1 MKNRS
6 FFLTMLTYII
16 WGLLPL
22 YWQLLSHVPSVLV
35 LCCRIIFSLVFTGA
49 VILLTRRTEEFRLLL
64 KDRPT
69 MLKMTA
75 AALLITVNW
84 GTFIYAVSSGH
95 TLDASLGYYMNPLVV
110 FAMSMIIF
118 KEKASKL
125 QIAAICVAAAG
136 VAVTL
141 ILFNTV
147 PVTALL
153 MALSFSSYGM
163 IKKFAHVDPL
173 LGIAVETLITAP
185 LALAASFALYGN
197 VIAAL
202 TPGDVLLLVLAGPVT
217 AIPLILYSI
226 GVNNL
231 DFKTVGFL
239 QYFSPSIMLIIG
251 ICNGEALT
259 PEKLI
264 PFAAVLIAL
273 IIYSAG
279 MLRKST
285 ALKKNA

>member
-49 VILLTRRTEEFRLLL
+49 VILLTHRAEEFRLLL
-64 KDRPT
+64 KDRRT

-147 PVTALL
+147 PITALL

-163 IKKFAHVDPL
+163 VKKFAHVDPL

-185 LALAASFALYGN
+185 LALVTSFVLYGSA
-197 VIAAL
+197 IAAL

-226 GVNNL
+226 GVNDL

-273 IIYSAG
+273 AIYSAG
-279 MLRKST
+279 MLRKSV
-285 ALKKNA
+285 AIKKEA